1 MSTEKPGYFA
11 ILPANVR
18 YDEALRPNAKL
29 LFAEITALSNK
40 SGYCTAGNA
49 YFAELFGLSKKTVSE
64 LISQLEV
71 RGYLRVEVTRGE
83 KKEVVQRALSIVT
96 PIPKNR
102 DTSPEKTEDPIP
114 KNVKENNT
122 RIITNK
128 DVWAE
133 YAGEDAELLGALRD
147 FEAMRLKRKKP
158 MTERARKLLLAELD
172 KLTTDRRTK
181 IDILYQSIVRCWDS
195 VYPLKTNGPASAQ
208 QQAPPRPTRRI
219 EEW

>member
-49 YFAELFGLSKKTVSE
+49 YFAELFGLSKKTISE
-64 LISQLEV
+64 LISQLETQ
-71 RGYLRVEVTRGE
+71 GYLRVEITRGE

-102 DTSPEKTEDPIP
+102 DTSPEKSETPIP

-122 RIITNK
+122 SINNNK
-128 DVWAE
+128 DVWEE

-147 FEAMRLKRKKP
+147 FEIMRVKRKKL
-158 MTERARKLLLAELD
+158 MTERARKLLLTELD
-172 KLTTDRRTK
+172 KLASDRETK
-181 IDILYQSIVRCWDS
+181 IAILYQSIVRCWDS
-195 VYPLKTNGPASAQ
+195 VYPLKTNSPAPEP
-208 QQAPPRPTRRI
+208 QAKPTSSRRY

>member
-64 LISQLEV
+64 LISQLES
-71 RGYLRVEVTRGE
+71 RGYLRVEITRGE
-83 KKEVVQRALSIVT
+83 KKEVVQRALSIVN

-102 DTSPEKTEDPIP
+102 DTSPEKTETHIP
-114 KNVKENNT
+114 KNGKENNT
-122 RIITNK
+122 RIINK

-133 YAGEDAELLGALRD
+133 YAGEDTELLGALRD
-147 FEAMRLKRKKP
+147 FEVMRVKRRKP
-158 MTERARKLLLAELD
+158 MTERARKLLLTELD
-172 KLTTDRRTK
+172 KLAANRQDK

-195 VYPLKTNGPASAQ
+195 VYPLKSGSPAPEQ
-208 QQAPPRPTRRI
+208 RPVPAKPSRRF

>member
-49 YFAELFGLSKKTVSE
+49 YFAELFGLSKKTISE
-64 LISQLEV
+64 LISQLET
-71 RGYLRVEVTRGE
+71 RGYLRVEVMRGE
-83 KKEVVQRALSIVT
+83 RKEVVQRALSIVT

-122 RIITNK
+122 RIINK

-133 YAGEDAELLGALRD
+133 YAGEDAELLSALRD
-147 FEAMRLKRKKP
+147 FEVMRVKRKKP
-158 MTERARKLLLAELD
+158 MTDRARKLLLAELD
-172 KLTTDRRTK
+172 KLASDREIK
-181 IDILYQSIVRCWDS
+181 IAILYQSIVRCWDS
-195 VYPLKTNGPASAQ
+195 VYPLKTSGPAPEQAQ
-208 QQAPPRPTRRI
+208 PAKPTPSRRY